1 MRNTPH
7 ILVTGATGLLGRPVL
22 RTCKDVST
30 WRVTGTAFR
39 RNGPGL
45 ERIDLSQT
53 EQISAFLDRLAPT
66 VIIHAAAERHPDVS
80 EKDPAG
86 TRRLNVDATAALA
99 QWAAARH
106 AFLIYIS
113 SDYVFD
119 GTAPPYTPAS
129 PTHPINAYGQ
139 SKLDG
144 EHAVRAAGRGSAI
157 LRVPILYGEVE
168 TLDESPVT
176 VLAKNMLTALPG
188 ERLAMEN
195 WATRYPTHTGDVA
208 TVLRQM
214 VAHKLTHPDF
224 SGIFHWSGHEPRT
237 KYGMACV
244 LARVLPFDPA
254 RLAPDSTPPVGA
266 PRPQDC
272 HLDSSALETLGIGQR
287 TPFASALP
295 TLLAPHLQSEC
306 PHAPNLTPSAV

>member
-1 MRNTPH
+1 MNCSLL
-7 ILVTGATGLLGRPVL
+7 ITGASGLLGRPLL
-22 RTCKDVST
+22 RACAAQPG

-39 RNGPGL
+39 RTGPGL
-45 ERIDLSQT
+45 ANIDLSQT
-53 EQISAFLDRLAPT
+53 EQIPAFLDGIAPD

-80 EKDPAG
+80 EKDPSG
-86 TRRLNVDATAALA
+86 TQRLNVGATAVLA

-113 SDYVFD
+113 TDYVFD
-119 GTAPPYTPAS
+119 GTTPPYSPADA
-129 PTHPINAYGQ
+129 THPVNAYGQ

-144 EHAVRAAGRGSAI
+144 ERAVLASGADHAI

-176 VLAKNMLTALPG
+176 VLAKNMLKARPG

-208 TVLRQM
+208 AVLRQM
-214 VAHKLTHPDF
+214 VAHKFSHPDL
-224 SGIFHWSGHEPRT
+224 SGTFHWSGDEPMT
-237 KYGMACV
+237 KYDMA
-244 LARVLPFDPA
+244 LALAQLVGF
-254 RLAPDSTPPVGA
+254 APDRLVPDATPPTGA
-266 PRPQDC
+266 PRPKDA
-272 HLDSSALETLGIGQR
+272 HLDTAELERLGIGRR

-295 TLLAPHLQSEC
+295 AILAPYLRR
-306 PHAPNLTPSAV
+306 V